1 MSESLTVRELY
12 CPSHFGNTYEVV
24 QEDEMRELLSDAR
37 DWGFN
42 RFSDWFDTIDLYDV
56 YGAGHQHFNLPEAM
70 WARKFENFTIAAD
83 LGFELGLVITPN
95 HVFANQVT
103 PENAAV
109 KGDLVFGQLVCPSK
123 AGGTELILANY
134 RNLFQDFAARGL
146 RLRAIAACPY
156 DYGGCACDAC
166 RPWIVAFGRLFQA
179 IAKLAGE
186 FFGPVEAN
194 LIGWWWSDADHR
206 DFTAWAD
213 REAPGAFHA
222 MIHHLPYGETA
233 YAARPVPRGC
243 RERAFVHIGYG
254 TQAGDGDC
262 YGHYGPVIAPGRVA
276 QTVRNLVAQ
285 KAEGFMA
292 YSEGA
297 FDDLN
302 KAVLGGLASGRFST
316 ADEVLAAYAKK
327 HLGGDAAGW
336 GRLAGGDGHLCRDR
350 RGACPPGLR
359 PAPAPSAA
367 VLAPG
372 TAGMPPG
379 HGRGGCRR
387 PRPHR
392 VGRRDH
398 SCRRNVLERQTA
410 PLPPGLAP
418 RPAPAHLRPGPRN
431 PRLEQGVP
439 RTQRPPPRQSRGQ
452 PPPAGLVL
460 GAPPPNPCQRGGGP
474 FGIPFQTA
482 RTRLE
487 NVEQA
492 IVPVRD
498 VQRAI
503 LPGVCQNTLNR
514 RSRRPQRTYRD
525 SPTPNP
531 QPSRPLLP
539 SVILR

>member
-12 CPSHFGNTYEVV
+12 CPSHFGNSYEVV
-24 QEDEMRELLSDAR
+24 QEDEMRELLADAR

-83 LGFELGLVITPN
+83 LGLELGLVITPN

-233 YAARPVPRGC
+233 YAARPVPCGC

-276 QTVRNLVAQ
+276 QTVRNLFAQ

-302 KAVLGGLASGRFST
+302 KALLGGLASGQFLT
-316 ADEVLAAYAKK
+316 ADEVLAAYARK

-336 GRLAGGDGHLCRDR
+336 AAWLAEMGTFAVIDVVRARQGFDRLR
-350 RGACPPGLR
+350 RQEARL
-359 PAPAPSAA
+359 SW
-367 VLAPG
+367 
-372 TAGMPPG
+372 
-379 HGRGGCRR
+379 
-387 PRPHR
+387 
-392 VGRRDH
+392 
-398 SCRRNVLERQTA
+398 
-410 PLPPGLAP
+410 
-418 RPAPAHLRPGPRN
+418 
-431 PRLEQGVP
+431 RLEQLECRLIMAEADAAVRGRTAWDAAALRAAETFWSAKQRLYRQVWRLGLP
-439 RTQRPPPRQSRGQ
+439 RHICALDRESPAWNKEYQELKGRRRASPEVTRRQQ
-452 PPPAGLVL
+452 
-460 GAPPPNPCQRGGGP
+460 
-474 FGIPFQTA
+474 
-482 RTRLE
+482 
-487 NVEQA
+487 
-492 IVPVRD
+492 D
-498 VQRAI
+498 
-503 LPGVCQNTLNR
+503 
-514 RSRRPQRTYRD
+514 
-525 SPTPNP
+525 
-531 QPSRPLLP
+531 
-539 SVILR
+539 